1 MKEVQESKTSQVE
14 VFLNSVPLLA
24 SLSREEKLKLA
35 SVLEEQTFMPEE
47 RVVNEV
53 RNAGVASYFWQVL
66 HYHPHDETCCRV
78 MWGISFTS
86 SRRARLLS
94 HKSLQRATSE

>member
-35 SVLEEQTFMPEE
+35 SVLEERTFMPEE
-47 RVVNEV
+47 RVVKEV
-53 RNAGVASYFWQVL
+53 RNAGVAGPLLAS
-66 HYHPHDETCCRV
+66 
-78 MWGISFTS
+78 ISIPS
-86 SRRARLLS
+86 PS
-94 HKSLQRATSE
+94 